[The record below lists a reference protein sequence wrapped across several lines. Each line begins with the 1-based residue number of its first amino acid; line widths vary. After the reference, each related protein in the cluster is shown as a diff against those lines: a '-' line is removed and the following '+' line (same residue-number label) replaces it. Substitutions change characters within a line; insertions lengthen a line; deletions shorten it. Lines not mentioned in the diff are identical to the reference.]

1 MMDELKKFVTYE
13 DFGAVGDGEHDDM
26 EAIVAAHAYA
36 NAHKLPVKTK
46 WDAHYYIGPKAITAV
61 IETDVDWNTSRFTI
75 DDRAVEDR
83 TVPCFIVKTTL
94 AAQEIKIDKLTCDT
108 KQLDIHP
115 EHDCHVTVYNDNV
128 RHYIRL
134 GLNVNNGQA
143 AQDTF
148 VLKKD
153 GSIYGM
159 LDWDH
164 ENVTSVETYPIDDD
178 ELTLRG
184 GVFTTIANCEES
196 QYNYYARGIMVNRS
210 RVTVDGLV
218 HHIAGEISHGAPY
231 RGILII
237 EKCAFIKLKDCFFT
251 GHKTY
256 WTIGA
261 AGLPVPMGSYDIVIN
276 SVVDLHITNC
286 RVNGITDRTR
296 WGVIGTNFCKNIVLE
311 DCEFSRLDA
320 HMGVS
325 GEYTIRRCKLGHQG
339 LNAIGHGLMTVEDS
353 TVYGDSLICFRTDYG
368 SIWRGDVVVK
378 NCKWVPACGEEC
390 SPKLFM
396 ITNAGMHDFGYP
408 CSMPTTFTVENLYV
422 EDSHTPADYAG
433 LELFTDPDAPVDGA
447 DFVISE
453 PRPYPYAPSKAVT
466 VSGLATY
473 SGKPV
478 RIGVARKLL
487 ENALITVNGVQLHE

>member
-1 MMDELKKFVTYE
+1 MKKYVTYE
-13 DFGAVGDGEHDDM
+13 EFGAYGDGEHDDID
-26 EAIVAAHAYA
+26 AIAAAHAYA
-36 NAHKLPVKTK
+36 NEHDLPVKTK
-46 WDAHYYIGPKAITAV
+46 GDAHYYIGPKAVTAIV
-61 IETDVDWNTSRFTI
+61 MTDVDWNTSRFTI

-83 TVPCFIVKTTL
+83 TMPCFHVISRL
-94 AAQEIKIDKLTCDT
+94 SAEEIKLDQLTCDT
-108 KQLDIHP
+108 EKLDIYP
-115 EHDCHVTVYNDNV
+115 AHDCHVTVYNDNV
-128 RHYIRL
+128 RHYKRL
-134 GLNVNNGQA
+134 GLNVSAGQA

-164 ENVTSVETYPIDDD
+164 DVITRVEVQPIDAQP
-178 ELTLRG
+178 LTIKG
-184 GVFTTIANCEES
+184 GVFTTIANREES
-196 QYNYYARGIMVNRS
+196 KYNYYVRGIMINRS
-210 RVTVDGLV
+210 HVTVEGLV

-231 RGILII
+231 RGILVI
-237 EKCAFIKLKDCFFT
+237 EKCAFIELKDCFFT

-261 AGLPVPMGSYDIVIN
+261 AGLPVPMGSYDLVIN
-276 SVVDLHITNC
+276 SVVDLHIVNC

-378 NCKWVPACGEEC
+378 NCTWVPACGEEC
-390 SPKLFM
+390 KPKLFM

-408 CSMPTTFTVENLYV
+408 CSMPTTFTVENLHV
-422 EDSHTPADYAG
+422 QDSNTPEDYAG

-453 PRPYPYAPSKAVT
+453 PRPFPYAPSKAVT
-466 VSGLATY
+466 ISGLTCA

-478 RIGVARKLL
+478 CVGAAKELL
-487 ENALITVNGVQLHE
+487 KDAEIVVNGVKMMS